1 MSGQRDESLVMDD
14 IVDAAQR
21 LAELGGRLEPTVHA
35 PSRDVAD
42 QLLWNLTVLGEAV
55 KRLQPATRARYQDV
69 EWAAMAATR
78 DVVVHHY
85 EGVDWEIV
93 IRIAQHELPGALP
106 RLREILA
113 ALRAESDGGA
123 CASDPHD

>member
-1 MSGQRDESLVMDD
+1 MSGRRDDSLVMDD
-14 IVDAAQR
+14 IIDAAQR
-21 LAELGGRLEPTVHA
+21 VAELGGRLDTTQTPR
-35 PSRDVAD
+35 RDIAD

-93 IRIAQHELPGALP
+93 IEIAKFELPEALP
-106 RLREILA
+106 RLRKIGA
-113 ALRAESDGGA
+113 VLRAEFDGGPR
-123 CASDPHD
+123 ASDPHA